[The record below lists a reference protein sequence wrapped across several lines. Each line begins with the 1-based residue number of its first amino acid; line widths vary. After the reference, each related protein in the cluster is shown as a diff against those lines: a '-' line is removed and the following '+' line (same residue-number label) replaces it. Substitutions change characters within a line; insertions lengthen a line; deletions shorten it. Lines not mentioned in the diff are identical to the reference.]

1 MTDGDITQ
9 IIRAIAKLETKIEAL
24 EKRLEH
30 GDHQFDIM
38 DRRLD
43 LLEQHNARI
52 LGGLGIL
59 VIIVPIAVRFFFP

>member
-52 LGGLGIL
+52 LGGLGIR

>member
-30 GDHQFDIM
+30 GDHQFDVM
-38 DRRLD
+38 ERRLD
-43 LLEQHNARI
+43 LLEQHNARV
-52 LGGLGIL
+52 LGGLGLLI
-59 VIIVPIAVRFFFP
+59 VIVPIAVRFFLP